1 MKKILVCLLTLILLF
16 SFTACAL
23 ISAKENSSEITKA
36 DYSKFIARFSDT
48 DTPEGPCYTVNIENI
63 NNETKEI
70 EFTVSFVGVKSSPVY
85 STDKIKAVIADDNT
99 ASFNW
104 TDSWKNEGTGVIKIN
119 LDDSSKIEI
128 LMTITNE
135 AEVNRATLSTKDE
148 YRVLTKR

>member
-23 ISAKENSSEITKA
+23 ISAKENSSEITKT
-36 DYSKFIARFSDT
+36 DFSKYIARFSDT

-85 STDKIKAVIADDNT
+85 FTDKIKAVIADDNT

-119 LDDSSKIEI
+119 PDDSSKIEI
-128 LMTITNE
+128 LMTITKE
-135 AEVNRATLSTKDE
+135 AEVNRATLSTKAE

>member
-1 MKKILVCLLTLILLF
+1 MKKILVCLLTLALLF
-16 SFTACAL
+16 SFTACAS

-36 DYSKFIARFSDT
+36 DFSKFIARFSDT